1 MMTLPS
7 RSSCRA
13 TGMRATLSLGQHYSV
28 PLPALIG
35 PSCLCWRRFSPA
47 KSPRAA
53 GRFTPRRR
61 SRQAA
66 AARAAR
72 QIVVGDPTGLAAA
85 VEGMHLAIE
94 VSPEPRDR
102 AGVDAGA
109 GRNQEAQRRRRP
121 IDRFERLDSLEHE
134 WDARKHRG
142 AAVGDLARELPR
154 AERLRESDARALP
167 QQRQDEVAD
176 RVRVGQRKKI
186 GRPPTNETTA
196 ASRPTPRSVSARSIA
211 VHSAARSANVV
222 VVPPERVR
230 TATAPARSQQ
240 IR

>member
-142 AAVGDLARELPR
+142 AAVG
-154 AERLRESDARALP
+154 
-167 QQRQDEVAD
+167 
-176 RVRVGQRKKI
+176 
-186 GRPPTNETTA
+186 PPTNETTA

-222 VVPPERVR
+222 VVPPERVC